1 MIRYMTFT
9 MIIFRFEVALL
20 LVPITVLELWLG
32 NLKLF
37 DALKTGIFT
46 SLWSL
51 GKYYANFIIYNIRD
65 HIV

>member
-1 MIRYMTFT
+1 

-32 NLKLF
+32 NLKLL

-51 GKYYANFIIYNIRD
+51 GNYYTNAIILI
-65 HIV
+65 